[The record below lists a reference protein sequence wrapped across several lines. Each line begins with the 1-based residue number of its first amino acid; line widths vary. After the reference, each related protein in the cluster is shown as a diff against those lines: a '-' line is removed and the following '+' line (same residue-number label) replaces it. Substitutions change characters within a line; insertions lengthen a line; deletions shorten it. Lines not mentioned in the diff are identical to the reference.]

1 MSTVPR
7 QPLQRNILAVR
18 RRTVG
23 LLPTLDA
30 HYPVKRA
37 RTSPDRFED
46 KIPLPRG
53 GTMRDRTL
61 EERLLQVAFF
71 AAEGDEIFGNCMSI
85 FLPLFVDADYAALE
99 RTDNVDEHS
108 LSLLLSRAHLRQE
121 HAMQVSH
128 LQEKLTACIR
138 AQYVHLVFEELQ
150 SVRLRIIMQQQQLR
164 LRTQALGLAHSKMP
178 VAPLPHKG
186 APCGRGPLGAA
197 ATTLV
202 PSHHVMLNPE
212 EHVRILTRLMA
223 EETVAEQEHDFMCPL
238 SHSVMIHPVATSC
251 GTMYD
256 RTRCE
261 HFCVILYPPCA
272 HALRYRRALRVLR
285 GMQRWALY

>member
-7 QPLQRNILAVR
+7 QPLKRNILAVR

-23 LLPTLDA
+23 LAQTLDA

-37 RTSPDRFED
+37 RTSPNRFED

-85 FLPLFVDADYAALE
+85 FLPLFVDAEYAALE

-121 HAMQVSH
+121 HEMQVSH

-164 LRTQALGLAHSKMP
+164 LRTKALGLAHSKMP
-178 VAPLPHKG
+178 V
-186 APCGRGPLGAA
+186 AA

-238 SHSVMIHPVATSC
+238 SHSVMLHPVATSC

-261 HFCVILYPPCA
+261 HFCVIFYPPVHTRCDTD
-272 HALRYRRALRVLR
+272 VLCVYCVVCQAGHFIR
-285 GMQRWALY
+285 PPGVL